1 MTKNEEMEKLPETVY
16 VYDTRNKQTKDK
28 AYVSTLKHGKKLSGI
43 RTWIFIFIS
52 LLANKNGSSL
62 SLDRNFR
69 CTLPYLFFLTF
80 FLRGDTLREEKKRS
94 WGKSRSLTDPL
105 LHSAHK
111 NISTLE
117 SGKTIGP
124 EMLTTICR
132 HNVGWQ
138 PTNSL
143 SLPMNGGVGG
153 SQQFRERKQ
162 NNTKVWLCT
171 QQSIRQ
177 KITDEE
183 KINKTRFWGQVLII
197 KHSRAFRRT
206 FHTPDC
212 KTISPSLTVTAGQA
226 PLAKLYGIS
235 CATATRQFRQILTL
249 LRAQG
254 KWLGS
259 FVRACTEP
267 HKPTLRYSRL
277 LISQALRCTKRCA
290 WFAL

>member
-69 CTLPYLFFLTF
+69 CTLPYLFFLAF

-183 KINKTRFWGQVLII
+183 KKTKQGSEVRF
-197 KHSRAFRRT
+197 S
-206 FHTPDC
+206 
-212 KTISPSLTVTAGQA
+212 S
-226 PLAKLYGIS
+226 
-235 CATATRQFRQILTL
+235 
-249 LRAQG
+249 
-254 KWLGS
+254 
-259 FVRACTEP
+259 
-267 HKPTLRYSRL
+267 
-277 LISQALRCTKRCA
+277 
-290 WFAL
+290 